1 MNVGISYAVDFEEL
15 PKEVKKLISET
26 RLSVENGTLDF
37 FEEAENNFDDENYFR
52 ALKNIDNIR
61 KSLYKAD
68 LRLQDCHAILTEY
81 QKMLISQE
89 EQSSD
94 AGDQLS
100 LNFEGSDV
108 VMDEQGNLSLEEN
121 KDE

>member
-52 ALKNIDNIR
+52 ALKNIDSIR

-68 LRLQDCHAILTEY
+68 LRLSCYLDR
-81 QKMLISQE
+81 ISKN
-89 EQSSD
+89 
-94 AGDQLS
+94 A
-100 LNFEGSDV
+100 
-108 VMDEQGNLSLEEN
+108 NLPGRT
-121 KDE
+121 KQ